1 MSSSSP
7 SRSAAIPL
15 GGIVLLGA
23 LTLFWGANWPF
34 MKMALNEIP
43 VWWFRTIC
51 LFVGGISLVLIA
63 QFSRQVVWL
72 QRYEIRPLML
82 CAVLNVIG
90 WHLCSAYG
98 VTLMPAGRA
107 VIIAF
112 TMPVWASILS
122 SFVLDEPLTKNKF
135 IALGLGLAGLAV
147 LIGPDLLVL
156 KTAPLGAIFML
167 GAALSWAGGTVAFK
181 RTNWTASTSA
191 LAGWQLLIAGVPIG
205 LGALLFQDPPDFS
218 AISSQTLYS
227 MLYILAFPM
236 VFCQWAYFKS
246 VRKFPASLAAI
257 STLGI
262 PVVGA
267 YSSALILGEKVGLQ
281 EFTALIFICA
291 ALASV
296 LLLPALQKPKT
307 ERIS

>member
-1 MSSSSP
+1 M
-7 SRSAAIPL
+7 PL
-15 GGIVLLGA
+15 GGIVLLAA

-63 QFSRQVVWL
+63 KISGQVIGI
-72 QRYEIRPLML
+72 QRYEFKPLLL
-82 CAVLNVIG
+82 CALLNVIG

-98 VTLMPAGRA
+98 VMLMPAGRA

-112 TMPVWASILS
+112 TMPVWASVLS

-135 IALGLGLAGLAV
+135 IALGLGLIGLAV
-147 LIGPDLLVL
+147 LIGPDLWDL
-156 KTAPLGAIFML
+156 KEAPLGAIFML

-181 RTNWTASTSA
+181 RTKWTASTSA
-191 LAGWQLLIAGVPIG
+191 LAGWQLLIAGIPIG
-205 LGALLFQDPPDFS
+205 LGAVLFQTPPDFTT
-218 AISSQTLYS
+218 ISPQTLYS
-227 MLYILAFPM
+227 MIYILAFPM

-246 VRKFPASLAAI
+246 VRNFPASLAAI

-262 PVVGA
+262 PIVGA

-281 EFTALIFICA
+281 EFTALLFICA
-291 ALASV
+291 ALGAV
-296 LLLPALQKPKT
+296 LVLPTLKSKKV
-307 ERIS
+307 